1 MIAEAVQEYIPQRE
15 PFVMI
20 DALEESSDVLFVTS
34 FTVRQGHIFV
44 VDGFFTEP
52 GLVENMAQ
60 TAAAGKGYNAKHA
73 GGEPAV
79 GYIGA
84 LKNLYVNRLPKVG
97 DTLQTE
103 MRMMHQIGKATVAEG
118 KVFVNGEE
126 IAGCEMKIFI
136 QS

>member
-1 MIAEAVQEYIPQRE
+1 MIAEAVKEYIPQRE
-15 PFVMI
+15 PFIMV
-20 DALEESSDVLFVTS
+20 DGLEESSDVLFVTN
-34 FTVRQGHIFV
+34 FTIREGHVFV
-44 VDGFFTEP
+44 ENGYFTEP

-60 TAAAGKGYNAKHA
+60 TAAAGKGYNATQR
-73 GGEPAV
+73 GGETTV

-103 MRMMHQIGKATVAEG
+103 MRMLHQIGKATVAEG
-118 KVFVNGEE
+118 KVFVNGED